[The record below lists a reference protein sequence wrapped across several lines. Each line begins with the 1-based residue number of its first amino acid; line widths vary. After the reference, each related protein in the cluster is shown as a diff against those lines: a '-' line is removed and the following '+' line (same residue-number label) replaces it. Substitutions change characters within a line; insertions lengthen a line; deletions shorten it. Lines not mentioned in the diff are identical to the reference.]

1 MFKTCHASFLASSTL
16 WLVPAAAGLHVQW
29 TPCASLAANNT
40 ERSEAGTCTLF
51 PTSATARTTSV
62 TWNVE
67 FATSKWST
75 AAAAT
80 VVLARMDFQGCQ
92 ESSRKSIVV
101 AELCDEDE
109 VYRANLSQSSEA
121 TRQDFTQA
129 TEQLPPFKRQ
139 RLTNDNCSSLPIR
152 TAASSRL
159 PSSAGHLGTL
169 SQGDTATSNMS
180 DGSTSKRSFKG
191 SSKAWAHANGEP
203 ENEARALRV
212 LEIMND
218 FRTLQV
224 HITSLVTRAE
234 ASPPDQA
241 SYYLDGYVVIR
252 QCSAE
257 AQAILATHYNPG
269 NLGVE
274 PGNIPGTEVQK
285 ATLQRILLDSSTRRF
300 SVSAPTMMIGSRSL
314 TLRQAHKI
322 YLRAAAGMR
331 WIQLRQQASSGSLSP
346 DKKAQVL
353 RALDTRIRQVCAI
366 FVPGDDRRDRHDQ
379 HLHTW
384 KDLLHTSI
392 RHRSALHILTS
403 SQELSNITDESVVN
417 DLRDADRRK
426 NYWVDEDPTLER
438 MLAWIRRQG

>member
-1 MFKTCHASFLASSTL
+1 
-16 WLVPAAAGLHVQW
+16 
-29 TPCASLAANNT
+29 
-40 ERSEAGTCTLF
+40 
-51 PTSATARTTSV
+51 
-62 TWNVE
+62 
-67 FATSKWST
+67 
-75 AAAAT
+75 
-80 VVLARMDFQGCQ
+80 
-92 ESSRKSIVV
+92 
-101 AELCDEDE
+101 
-109 VYRANLSQSSEA
+109 
-121 TRQDFTQA
+121 
-129 TEQLPPFKRQ
+129 
-139 RLTNDNCSSLPIR
+139 
-152 TAASSRL
+152 
-159 PSSAGHLGTL
+159 
-169 SQGDTATSNMS
+169 MS

-300 SVSAPTMMIGSRSL
+300 S
-314 TLRQAHKI
+314 AHKI

-331 WIQLRQQASSGSLSP
+331 WVQLRQQASSGSLSP

-353 RALDTRIRQVCAI
+353 RALDTRIR
-366 FVPGDDRRDRHDQ
+366 
-379 HLHTW
+379 
-384 KDLLHTSI
+384 
-392 RHRSALHILTS
+392 
-403 SQELSNITDESVVN
+403 QELSNITDESVVN

>member
-1 MFKTCHASFLASSTL
+1 MFS
-16 WLVPAAAGLHVQW
+16 GLH
-29 TPCASLAANNT
+29 ARHLLLINI
-40 ERSEAGTCTLF
+40 ELSEAGTCTLF
-51 PTSATARTTSV
+51 STSAVVRSTSV
-62 TWNVE
+62 TWNVD
-67 FATSKWST
+67 FATSEWST

-80 VVLARMDFQGCQ
+80 VVLASMNFQGYRD
-92 ESSRKSIVV
+92 SSRKSIAI

-121 TRQDFTQA
+121 TRQDFTKA
-129 TEQLPPFKRQ
+129 IEQLPPSKRQ
-139 RLTNDNCSSLPIR
+139 RLTNDNSSSLPIR

-159 PSSAGHLGTL
+159 ASTAGYLGSL
-169 SQGDTATSNMS
+169 SQGNTATSNMS
-180 DGSTSKRSFKG
+180 DGSTSKRSSKG

-234 ASPPDQA
+234 SNPPDQA
-241 SYYLDGYVVIR
+241 SYYLDGYVVLR

-274 PGNIPGTEVQK
+274 PGNIPDTEVQK
-285 ATLQRILLDSSTRRF
+285 ATLQRIILDSSTRRF
-300 SVSAPTMMIGSRSL
+300 SVNTPTMMLQSRTL

-346 DKKAQVL
+346 DKKAQAL
-353 RALDTRIRQVCAI
+353 RALDARLRQVCI

-379 HLHTW
+379 HFHTW
-384 KDLLHTSI
+384 KDLLHSSI
-392 RHRSALHILTS
+392 RHRSTLHMLTS

-426 NYWVDEDPTLER
+426 NYWLDEDPTLER
-438 MLAWIRRQG
+438 MLAWIRRQR

>member
-1 MFKTCHASFLASSTL
+1 
-16 WLVPAAAGLHVQW
+16 
-29 TPCASLAANNT
+29 
-40 ERSEAGTCTLF
+40 
-51 PTSATARTTSV
+51 
-62 TWNVE
+62 
-67 FATSKWST
+67 
-75 AAAAT
+75 
-80 VVLARMDFQGCQ
+80 
-92 ESSRKSIVV
+92 
-101 AELCDEDE
+101 
-109 VYRANLSQSSEA
+109 
-121 TRQDFTQA
+121 
-129 TEQLPPFKRQ
+129 
-139 RLTNDNCSSLPIR
+139 
-152 TAASSRL
+152 
-159 PSSAGHLGTL
+159 
-169 SQGDTATSNMS
+169 MS

-300 SVSAPTMMIGSRSL
+300 S
-314 TLRQAHKI
+314 AHKI

-331 WIQLRQQASSGSLSP
+331 WVQLRQQASSGSLSP

-403 SQELSNITDESVVN
+403 SKELSNITDESVVN